1 MSARLILG
9 PWAALDP
16 ATHAGSRRVVT
27 PNPRAAARLD
37 APGLTLERLARQVLR
52 TAGLDVAPAL
62 LATRLLEDAA
72 PEAIT
77 GPDPRGVAQSLS
89 GALKQLFRAGAD
101 LDAIADQGS
110 ERASRLAR
118 LGIAY
123 RAKLRARGL
132 VDAAEA
138 LMTASTRVT
147 ARQPL
152 LVFGYAR
159 LGRDEAAFLAAIA
172 DDQSVLLLPD
182 DGSPI
187 YADQLSVATALEAAG
202 WHVSHVSAPEAPAV
216 PTLAHR
222 HATMAAEV
230 RGALGAIKQLLH
242 AGVAPADI
250 TLVARDDAFYGP
262 TVLALAWEYGVPVR
276 ALYQTPLAETLVG
289 SWVAALIDVVEG
301 EAAYEPTLRFLGHPY
316 GPPLPA
322 TWWDEAR
329 KTRPASFSAWASQ
342 LDLSA
347 LRWPAMATR
356 SAWAQLLS
364 GLVGTFELRQKASD
378 RPRELLAVAELREG
392 LAVLAEP
399 GDETLVR
406 ERFIRELRDA
416 LAQLGVPAQPGRGGV
431 ELHTPLS
438 LYGTSYRH
446 VFTLG
451 VAEGHLP
458 ARLRDDPAFDYAER
472 AALAPLGC
480 RLEGPAEAARRE
492 ALSFD
497 ALLAVAGES
506 LTLTYPALIGKD
518 EALPS
523 AYLKRYSLTPAPVL
537 SAMSPEEAR
546 RPWVG
551 SDEAIDDGLLPH
563 ARAAL
568 SVERRREGAD
578 PHDEFDGV
586 VKVSISHADRVFSAT
601 QITTLAQCPF
611 RWLAAYAM
619 RLAEPDEADEGLTP
633 SLRGTLYHKAL
644 ELAVE
649 GWTLGTP
656 LRDFALDRLEAA
668 FAQAEIDLAVTRLP
682 AWGARR
688 AEHLSILRRAVA
700 ADDFARDDA
709 TLVGTELHFE
719 TQWQGLA
726 VQGYIDR
733 VDRTPDGLV
742 LVDYKTSASVPSG
755 GKDDNNQAKLDIQLP
770 IYVQAAAPA
779 LFPGEPVAEATYYS
793 LTKGKTLKRAEVDE
807 PAMAALGDRLK
818 AHLADG
824 HFPVS
829 PDVNEKA
836 CEYCDHALM
845 CRRGPRLAR
854 KGAQA

>member
-16 ATHAGSRRVVT
+16 APHAGSRRIVT
-27 PNPRAAARLD
+27 PNPRASARLD

-72 PEAIT
+72 PEAIS
-77 GPDPRGVAQSLS
+77 GPDPRGAAQSLT

-101 LDAIADQGS
+101 LDVIAAQGS
-110 ERASRLAR
+110 ERAVRLAR
-118 LGIAY
+118 LGLAY

-138 LMTASTRVT
+138 LMIAATLVPM
-147 ARQPL
+147 RQAL

-159 LGRDEAAFLAAIA
+159 LGRDEAAFLEAIA
-172 DDQSVLLLPD
+172 DDRSVLLLPD
-182 DGSPI
+182 DGSPV
-187 YADQLSVATALEAAG
+187 YADQQAVATALEAAG
-202 WHVSHVSAPEAPAV
+202 WAVTRVSAPEVRAV
-216 PTLAHR
+216 PIKAHR

-230 RGALGAIKQLLH
+230 RGALGAVKQLLH
-242 AGVAPADI
+242 TGVAASEI

-289 SWVAALIDVVEG
+289 SWVAALLDLVER

-316 GPPLPA
+316 GNPLEA
-322 TWWDEAR
+322 VWWDAVR
-329 KTRPASFSAWASQ
+329 KARPAGYAAWAPHI
-342 LDLSA
+342 DLSA
-347 LRWPAMATR
+347 LRWPA
-356 SAWAQLLS
+356 SAARAEWADRLGGLLD
-364 GLVGTFELRQKASD
+364 TYALRHKAGD
-378 RPRELLAVAELREG
+378 RPRELLAVSELREG

-399 GDETLVR
+399 ADETLTR
-406 ERFIRELRDA
+406 ERFSRELRDA
-416 LAQLGVPAQPGRGGV
+416 LTQLGVPAQPGRGGV

-438 LYGTSYRH
+438 LYGTTYRH

-472 AALAPLGC
+472 AGLSPLGC

-497 ALLAVAGES
+497 ALLAVADET
-506 LTLTYPALIGKD
+506 LTLSYPALIGKD

-523 AYLKRYSLTPAPVL
+523 AYLQRYTLEPAPIL
-537 SAMSPEEAR
+537 DAMSPEEAR
-546 RPWVG
+546 RHWA
-551 SDEAIDDGLLPH
+551 STDAAIDDGLLPH

-568 SVERRREGAD
+568 AVERRREGQD

-586 VKVSISHADRVFSAT
+586 VEVAISHADRLFSAT
-601 QITTLAQCPF
+601 QITVLAQCPF
-611 RWLAAYAM
+611 RWFAAYALS
-619 RLAEPDEADEGLTP
+619 LAEPEEAEEGLTP
-633 SLRGTLYHKAL
+633 SLRGTLYHEVL

-649 GWTLGTP
+649 GWTAGTP
-656 LRDFALDRLEAA
+656 LRDYALARLESA
-668 FAQAEIDLAVTRLP
+668 FARAEIAQAVTRLP

-688 AEHLSILRRAVA
+688 SEHLSILRRAVSG
-700 ADDFARDDA
+700 DDFVREDA
-709 TLVGTELHFE
+709 ELVGTELHFK
-719 TQWQGLA
+719 TRWQGLA

-742 LVDYKTSASVPSG
+742 LIDYKTSASVPAG
-755 GKDDNNQAKLDIQLP
+755 GKDEFNQAKLDIQLP
-770 IYVQAAAPA
+770 IYQQAAAPA
-779 LFPGEPVAEATYYS
+779 LFPGEPVAEASYYS
-793 LTKGKTLKRAEVDE
+793 LTKGKTLKRADVDE
-807 PAMAALGDRLK
+807 VAMAALGDRLK
-818 AHLADG
+818 AHLDDG

-854 KGAQA
+854 KGAPA